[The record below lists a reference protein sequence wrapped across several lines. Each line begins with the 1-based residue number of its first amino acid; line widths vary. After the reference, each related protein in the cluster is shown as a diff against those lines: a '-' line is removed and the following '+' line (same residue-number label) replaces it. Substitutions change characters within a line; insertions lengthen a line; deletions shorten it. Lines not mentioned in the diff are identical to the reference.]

1 MQYILFFIFLCS
13 SPFCLSE
20 AKTAG
25 KVQTNK
31 QVKTQASAQVKKPSV
46 KASQKPAGKKTNN
59 QISLEKVS
67 QSTALIISGA
77 GDNMGTGSGFFIAKS
92 LLVTNSHVVDNAT
105 VENNTKIVAVETQT
119 GVKDI
124 GFVFAEDI
132 KNDLAIIKT
141 GKNTHKP
148 LKLGKYN
155 KVKMGDEIFV
165 LGSPHGLI
173 GTLSKGIVS
182 SKRKVDNLQLLQITA
197 PISQGSSGSPV
208 LSKDLKV
215 IGVVVAN
222 LKESQNLNFAVP
234 VTYLKKLIRANK
246 KDLIRISKLNLEK
259 TVKNPTT
266 VKFQDLK
273 TDVEK
278 GTYYYDRHKYKQA
291 FYWFKKTAN
300 QGFALAQLELGVMYD
315 KGQGFPQD
323 YKQAVY
329 WYKKSANQGNAEA
342 QYNLGV
348 MYAQGQGL
356 PQDYKQAFY
365 WYKKSA
371 NQGFALA
378 QFNLG
383 LMYAKGHGVSQ
394 NYKQAF
400 YWYKKSANQGFAL
413 AQYNLGSMYAQGQ
426 GARQDYK
433 QAVYWYKKSA
443 NQEFALAQSH
453 LGLMYAQG
461 QGARQD
467 YKQAFYW
474 YKKSANQGKASAQSN
489 LGVMYAQGL
498 GVLRIS
504 YMLTLG

>member
-25 KVQTNK
+25 KVQKNK
-31 QVKTQASAQVKKPSV
+31 QVKTQAKAQEKKPSV

-105 VENNTKIVAVETQT
+105 VENNIKIVAVETQT

-141 GKNTHKP
+141 VKNTHKP
-148 LKLGKYN
+148 LKLGSYN
-155 KVKMGDEIFV
+155 KVKIGDEIFV

-182 SKRKVDNLQLLQITA
+182 SKRKVDDLQLLQITA

-259 TVKNPTT
+259 TVKNPKT

-291 FYWFKKTAN
+291 
-300 QGFALAQLELGVMYD
+300 
-315 KGQGFPQD
+315 
-323 YKQAVY
+323 VY
-329 WYKKSANQGNAEA
+329 WYKKSANQGYADA
-342 QYNLGV
+342 QLNLGG
-348 MYAQGQGL
+348 MYEMGQGL

-365 WYKKSA
+365 WYKKAA
-371 NQGFALA
+371 NQGDASA

-383 LMYAKGHGVSQ
+383 LMYDQGHGVSQ

-400 YWYKKSANQGFAL
+400 YWYKKSANQGFAQ
-413 AQYNLGSMYAQGQ
+413 AQYNLGGRHPS
-426 GARQDYK
+426 
-433 QAVYWYKKSA
+433 
-443 NQEFALAQSH
+443 
-453 LGLMYAQG
+453 GL
-461 QGARQD
+461 
-467 YKQAFYW
+467 
-474 YKKSANQGKASAQSN
+474 
-489 LGVMYAQGL
+489 
-498 GVLRIS
+498 
-504 YMLTLG
+504 

>member
-25 KVQTNK
+25 KVQKNK
-31 QVKTQASAQVKKPSV
+31 QVKTQAKAQEKKPSV

-105 VENNTKIVAVETQT
+105 VENNIKIVVVETQT

-141 GKNTHKP
+141 VKNTHKP

-182 SKRKVDNLQLLQITA
+182 SKRKVDDLQLLQITA

-215 IGVVVAN
+215 IGVVVSI

-259 TVKNPTT
+259 TVKNPKT

-291 FYWFKKTAN
+291 
-300 QGFALAQLELGVMYD
+300 
-315 KGQGFPQD
+315 
-323 YKQAVY
+323 VY
-329 WYKKSANQGNAEA
+329 WYKKSANQGNASA
-342 QYNLGV
+342 QFYLGL
-348 MYAQGQGL
+348 MYDKGQEGL

-371 NQGFALA
+371 NQGDAKA
-378 QFNLG
+378 QYNLG
-383 LMYAKGHGVSQ
+383 GMYYKGQGLPQ
-394 NYKQAF
+394 DYKQAF
-400 YWYKKSANQGFAL
+400 YWFKKSANQGIAD
-413 AQYNLGSMYAQGQ
+413 AQYN
-426 GARQDYK
+426 
-433 QAVYWYKKSA
+433 
-443 NQEFALAQSH
+443 

-461 QGARQD
+461 QGLPQD
-467 YKQAFYW
+467 YKQAFY
-474 YKKSANQGKASAQSN
+474 YKKAANQGDAKAQYN
-489 LGVMYAQGL
+489 L
-498 GVLRIS
+498 
-504 YMLTLG
+504 